1 MDVESWTIKKLSAKE
16 LTLWIAVLQKTLEGP
31 LDCKEIQPVHPK
43 GNQSWILIGRTDT
56 EAETPILWPDSL
68 EKTWLIRRTDSLEKT
83 LMLGKIEGGR
93 RRGWQR
99 MRWLDVITDSMD
111 MSLSKFRELVMDK
124 EARCAAVHVVAK
136 SQAWLSDWTELN
148 WLFWE
153 SPALTSR
160 SFLYNEGG
168 NIWSFSVSQSHASNV
183 MLKILQARLQHYVK
197 LELPDVQA
205 GFRKGR
211 RTRDQIAN
219 IHCIIEKAREFQ
231 KKHLLL
237 LHWLCQ
243 NLWLCGSQ
251 QTVENY

>member
-16 LTLWIAVLQKTLEGP
+16 LTLWIVVLQKTLEGP

-43 GNQSWILIGRTDT
+43 GNQSWVLIGRTDT

-124 EARCAAVHVVAK
+124 EAWCAAVHVVAK

-153 SPALTSR
+153 SQALTSR
-160 SFLYNEGG
+160 SFLYN
-168 NIWSFSVSQSHASNV
+168 
-183 MLKILQARLQHYVK
+183 
-197 LELPDVQA
+197 
-205 GFRKGR
+205 
-211 RTRDQIAN
+211 
-219 IHCIIEKAREFQ
+219 
-231 KKHLLL
+231 
-237 LHWLCQ
+237 
-243 NLWLCGSQ
+243 
-251 QTVENY
+251 